1 MSSSGLSNRVNK
13 NTEHYIEDNSGLTTQ
28 KSELKKNNNRLTTQE
43 SYIKRN
49 SKKLKQRD
57 VKWDNIK
64 FILITCVVTG
74 HMIYLFLGD
83 SVLAKGIYLWIYSFH
98 MPAFLFLSGMFSKHA
113 VETKNSRRIL
123 DYLAIYLLM
132 KALQSIANYFVNGK
146 VTFRFFWEAGPG
158 WYALAMAVY
167 IFISSILKDADKR
180 KLLLLAVLA
189 GCMAGYD
196 NHLGDHFASAR
207 IVTFYPFFLL
217 GLYLEPEKI
226 KQTMK
231 KPVRIISGII
241 LCATFIITL
250 LYTERFYWLLKLF
263 KGKYSYAQAGV
274 VGLRGP
280 IYRFL
285 LYIGMLLMAYCVFAV
300 ISSKKKWYSDI
311 GRNTLPIFIFHP
323 AAIIVLM
330 TILQGK
336 RWLYTFYPVH
346 YVFAAVILAWILVIC
361 IYGVWKGANRLR
373 ENFEAKLVEKL

>member
-1 MSSSGLSNRVNK
+1 MSSSGLSNMVNK
-13 NTEHYIEDNSGLTTQ
+13 NTEYYIEDN
-28 KSELKKNNNRLTTQE
+28 NRVEMQE
-43 SYIKRN
+43 VYPKRQN
-49 SKKLKQRD
+49 KELKQRD
-57 VKWDNIK
+57 TKWDNIK
-64 FILITCVVTG
+64 FVLITYVVTG

-83 SVLAKGIYLWIYSFH
+83 SVLAKGVYLWIYSFH

-132 KALQSIANYFVNGK
+132 KTLQSVANYFVNGK
-146 VTFRFFWEAGPG
+146 ITFRFFWEAGPG

-167 IFISSILKDADKR
+167 IFMSSILKDVDKR

-207 IVTFYPFFLL
+207 IATFYPFFLL
-217 GLYLEPEKI
+217 GLYLKPEEI
-226 KQTMK
+226 KKTMK
-231 KPVRIISGII
+231 KPVQIILGII
-241 LCATFIITL
+241 LCVTFISAV

-274 VGLRGP
+274 IGLRGP
-280 IYRFL
+280 VYRFL
-285 LYIGMLLMAYCVFAV
+285 LYIGMLLMAYCVCAV

-330 TILQGK
+330 NILQGK

-346 YVFAAVILAWILVIC
+346 YVIAAVILSWILVIG
-361 IYGVWKGANRLR
+361 IYGMWKGVNRLR
-373 ENFEAKLVEKL
+373 KSLRIV

>member
-1 MSSSGLSNRVNK
+1 MSSSGLSNMANK
-13 NTEHYIEDNSGLTTQ
+13 NTEHYIED
-28 KSELKKNNNRLTTQE
+28 KNRLREQE
-43 SYIKRN
+43 TLSKKDNVRVQMQEVYTKRN
-49 SKKLKQRD
+49 NKELKQRD
-57 VKWDNIK
+57 TKWDNIK

-83 SVLAKGIYLWIYSFH
+83 SVLAKGVYLWIYSFH
-98 MPAFLFLSGMFSKHA
+98 MPTFLFLSGMFSKHA

-123 DYLAIYLLM
+123 DYMAIYLLM
-132 KALQSIANYFVNGK
+132 KALQSIANYFVSEK

-167 IFISSILKDADKR
+167 IFISSILKDVDKR

-217 GLYLEPEKI
+217 GLYLKPEEI
-226 KQTMK
+226 KKTMK
-231 KPVRIISGII
+231 KPVQIISGII
-241 LCATFIITL
+241 LCITFIITV
-250 LYTERFYWLLKLF
+250 LYTERFYWMLKLF

-274 VGLRGP
+274 IGLRGP

-285 LYIGMLLMAYCVFAV
+285 LYIGMLLMAYCVCAV

-330 TILQGK
+330 NILQGK

-346 YVFAAVILAWILVIC
+346 YVIAAVILSWILVIV
-361 IYGVWKGANRLR
+361 IYGGRKGASWLR
-373 ENFEAKLVEKL
+373 KIFESRVLR

>member
-1 MSSSGLSNRVNK
+1 MVNK

-28 KSELKKNNNRLTTQE
+28 KSELKKNNNRLTIQE

-49 SKKLKQRD
+49 SKELKQRD

-146 VTFRFFWEAGPG
+146 VTFRFFWEG
-158 WYALAMAVY
+158 WYALAMVVY
-167 IFISSILKDADKR
+167 IFISSLLKDADKR
-180 KLLLLAVLA
+180 NLLLLALLA

-231 KPVRIISGII
+231 KPVRMISGIV
-241 LCATFIITL
+241 LCATFIITV
-250 LYTERFYWLLKLF
+250 LYTQRFYWLLKLF

-274 VGLRGP
+274 VGLQGP

-323 AAIIVLM
+323 VAIIVLM

-336 RWLYTFYPVH
+336 RWLYTFYPMH
-346 YVFAAVILAWILVIC
+346 YVIAAVILAWILVIC
-361 IYGVWKGANRLR
+361 IYGVWKGANWLR
-373 ENFEAKLVEKL
+373 KSLKIV

>member
-1 MSSSGLSNRVNK
+1 MSSSGLSNMANK
-13 NTEHYIEDNSGLTTQ
+13 NTEHYIED
-28 KSELKKNNNRLTTQE
+28 KNRLREQE
-43 SYIKRN
+43 TLSKKDNVRVQMQEVYTKRN
-49 SKKLKQRD
+49 NKELKQRD
-57 VKWDNIK
+57 TKWDNIK

-132 KALQSIANYFVNGK
+132 KTLQSVANYFVNGK

-167 IFISSILKDADKR
+167 IFISSILKDVDKR

-217 GLYLEPEKI
+217 GLYLEPEEI
-226 KQTMK
+226 KKTMK
-231 KPVRIISGII
+231 KPVRVISGII
-241 LCATFIITL
+241 LFATFLITI
-250 LYTERFYWLLKLF
+250 LYNQYEKTFYTLQKE
-263 KGKYSYAQAGV
+263 
-274 VGLRGP
+274 
-280 IYRFL
+280 
-285 LYIGMLLMAYCVFAV
+285 MLL
-300 ISSKKKWYSDI
+300 SGD
-311 GRNTLPIFIFHP
+311 LP
-323 AAIIVLM
+323 
-330 TILQGK
+330 Q
-336 RWLYTFYPVH
+336 
-346 YVFAAVILAWILVIC
+346 
-361 IYGVWKGANRLR
+361 
-373 ENFEAKLVEKL
+373 AK

>member
-28 KSELKKNNNRLTTQE
+28 ESELKKNNNSLTTQK

-49 SKKLKQRD
+49 SKELKQRD

-83 SVLAKGIYLWIYSFH
+83 SVWAKGIYLWIYSFH

-123 DYLAIYLLM
+123 DYLAIYFLM
-132 KALQSIANYFVNGK
+132 KTLQSVANYFVNGK
-146 VTFRFFWEAGPG
+146 VIFHFFWEAGPG

-167 IFISSILKDADKR
+167 IFVSSLLKDADKR

-196 NHLGDHFASAR
+196 NHLEDHFASAR

-231 KPVRIISGII
+231 KPMRIISGII
-241 LCATFIITL
+241 LCATFIITV
-250 LYTERFYWLLKLF
+250 LYTEQFYWLLKLF

-285 LYIGMLLMAYCVFAV
+285 LYIGMLFMAYCVFAV

-311 GRNTLPIFIFHP
+311 GKNTLPIFIFHP

-330 TILQGK
+330 NILQGK

-346 YVFAAVILAWILVIC
+346 YVIASVILSWILVIC

-373 ENFEAKLVEKL
+373 KNLRAKLVRY

>member
-1 MSSSGLSNRVNK
+1 MSSSGLSNMANK
-13 NTEHYIEDNSGLTTQ
+13 NTEHYIED
-28 KSELKKNNNRLTTQE
+28 KNRLREQE
-43 SYIKRN
+43 TLSKKDNVRVQMQEVYTKRN
-49 SKKLKQRD
+49 NKELKQRD
-57 VKWDNIK
+57 TKWDNIK

-132 KALQSIANYFVNGK
+132 KTLQSVANYFVNGK

-167 IFISSILKDADKR
+167 IFISSILKDVDKR

-217 GLYLEPEKI
+217 GLYLEPEEI
-226 KQTMK
+226 KKTMK
-231 KPVRIISGII
+231 KPVRVISGII
-241 LCATFIITL
+241 LFATFLITI
-250 LYTERFYWLLKLF
+250 LYTERFYWMLKLF
-263 KGKYSYAQAGV
+263 KGKYAYAQAGV
-274 VGLRGP
+274 IGLRGP
-280 IYRFL
+280 VYRFL

-323 AAIIVLM
+323 VAIIVLM
-330 TILQGK
+330 NILQGK

-346 YVFAAVILAWILVIC
+346 YVIAAVILSWILVIV
-361 IYGVWKGANRLR
+361 IYGGWKGASWLR
-373 ENFEAKLVEKL
+373 KIFESRVLR

>member
-13 NTEHYIEDNSGLTTQ
+13 DTEHYIEENS
-28 KSELKKNNNRLTTQE
+28 SLTTQE
-43 SYIKRN
+43 AYLKRN
-49 SKKLKQRD
+49 SKELKQRD
-57 VKWDNIK
+57 TKWDNIK

-83 SVLAKGIYLWIYSFH
+83 SILAKGIYLWIYSFH

-113 VETKNSRRIL
+113 VETKNSRRVL

-226 KQTMK
+226 KRTMR
-231 KPVRIISGII
+231 KPVQIISGII
-241 LCATFIITL
+241 LCVTFIITVR
-250 LYTERFYWLLKLF
+250 YTEHFYWLLKLF
-263 KGKYSYAQAGV
+263 KGKYSYAQASV

-280 IYRFL
+280 LYRFL

-323 AAIIVLM
+323 AVIIVLM
-330 TILQGK
+330 NILQGK

-346 YVFAAVILAWILVIC
+346 YVIAAVILSWVLVIC
-361 IYGVWKGANRLR
+361 IYGVWKGINRLR
-373 ENFEAKLVEKL
+373 KIFEGVIGKIQ